1 MRRVTAWLAWFAALL
16 LLWLAFAGTIQ
27 SQEIIAGLCAAA
39 LGATAAEVVRSQGL
53 LRFRI
58 QWHWLR
64 EIWKPLLRVVPDFFV
79 VIAALVRRPAGR
91 MRRVEFPTG
100 GARDVDAG
108 RRAFVAV
115 AASLAPNTLVIDV
128 DAEQGIVLVH
138 DLVPGS
144 AAQTL
149 P

>member
-27 SQEIIAGLCAAA
+27 SQEVIAGLCAAA

-58 QWHWLR
+58 QWRWLR
-64 EIWKPLLRVVPDFFV
+64 ELWKPLLRVVPDFFV

-100 GARDVDAG
+100 GTRDVDAG
-108 RRAFVAV
+108 GRAFVAV
-115 AASLAPNTLVIDV
+115 AASLAPNSLVIDV

-144 AAQTL
+144 APQTL

>member
-91 MRRVEFPTG
+91 MRRVEFPSG
-100 GARDVDAG
+100 GTRDMDAG

>member
-1 MRRVTAWLAWFAALL
+1 MRRVVAWFAWFAGLL

-27 SQEIIAGLCAAA
+27 SQELIAGLCAAA
-39 LGATAAEVVRSQGL
+39 LGTVAVEVVRSQGL
-53 LRFRI
+53 LRFRV

-64 EIWKPLLRVVPDFFV
+64 ELWRPLLRVIPDFFV
-79 VIAALVRRPAGR
+79 VTAALVRRPAGR
-91 MRRVEFPTG
+91 TRRVEFPTG
-100 GARDVDAG
+100 GSRDVDAG

-115 AASLAPNTLVIDV
+115 AGSLAPNSLVVDV
-128 DAEQGIVLVH
+128 DEAHGVVLVH